1 MIKFFSKKNEY
12 IKKKNIYLRLV
23 DNVLKKGIYTNGP
36 SVKLFEKNFA
46 EFNKAKYCV
55 TTNSGTSAINLA
67 LKVLGIKK
75 DSEVLMPSI
84 SFIATPAATIY
95 AGLVPVF
102 VDVNYKDWLINVEEI
117 EKKINSKTRCI
128 IPVHLNGL
136 MADMKKIHF
145 IANKYNLKVIE
156 DASQAHGS
164 KYFGK
169 NPGFYSDI
177 ACFSFYPTKTLGA
190 YGEGGAI
197 ITNNYNI
204 YKKALLYRD
213 WCKTLDMKNFH
224 DIGFNYRMPEITGA
238 LLLQDIKD
246 LKNNIKKRIRIAE
259 FYKKNLRIKNFVY
272 YDVKNYVHSY
282 YVFAVRVKNREK
294 LRKILIS
301 EGIETN
307 ITYPYCL
314 PYTNPF
320 RIKKEVNSKLFNVGY
335 LYSKETIS
343 LPLYPELKIH
353 QVKHIIKTFNKYAE
367 FI

>member
-1 MIKFFSKKNEY
+1 MIKFFSKKSEY
-12 IKKKNIYLRLV
+12 IKKKNIYLKRI
-23 DNVLKKGIYTNGP
+23 DEVLKKGIYTNGQ
-36 SVKLFEKNFA
+36 SVKLFEKLFA
-46 EFNKAKYCV
+46 KFNKAKYCV
-55 TTNSGTSAINLA
+55 ATNTGTSALNLA
-67 LKVLGIKK
+67 LKILEIKK
-75 DSEVLMPSI
+75 NSEVLMPSI
-84 SFIATPAATIY
+84 SFIATPAAAIY
-95 AGLVPVF
+95 ARLVPAF
-102 VDVNYKDWLINVEEI
+102 VDVNCKDWLINVAEI
-117 EKKINSKTRCI
+117 EKRITSKTKCI
-128 IPVHLNGL
+128 MPVHLHGL
-136 MADMKKIHF
+136 MADMKKIHL

-169 NPGFYSDI
+169 NPGYYSDI

-335 LYSKETIS
+335 LYSKE
-343 LPLYPELKIH
+343 KW
-353 QVKHIIKTFNKYAE
+353 
-367 FI
+367 